1 MLMGILF
8 SCVHLQPVV
17 SVLEDTHIKIMKTM
31 DPTYMTE
38 EDQINEAK
46 KQLGIAYASLKKEID
61 YGLTALTQENA
72 IKLVDKCNHH
82 LFRLKTGRLS
92 SDVNVQPVQ
101 LSEYVETPVGRKYIA
116 EIEGECRDM
125 SLVVYQA
132 RAQGCYMHKI
142 RVDYPITETNE
153 TTKPHYFYPSQ
164 DCSEAFFINYD
175 HSYLFSSPDS
185 EAIPCRDVPEFS
197 TVPES
202 AKQYYEYLKK
212 SLCEEGLLGFHPDAF
227 AKEYKG
233 CYGRTKIG
241 VVYCFSWIGEERD
254 YVEYNER
261 PSAIERDIEK
271 PERPQKP
278 VYKDASRE

>member
-1 MLMGILF
+1 MLIGILF

-17 SVLEDTHIKIMKTM
+17 RILEDTHVKIMKTM

-38 EDQINEAK
+38 EDQINDAK

-82 LFRLKTGRLS
+82 LSSENRSLEFRCKGTTGATLRIRRNTS
-92 SDVNVQPVQ
+92 RTKI
-101 LSEYVETPVGRKYIA
+101 YC
-116 EIEGECRDM
+116 EIDGECRDM

-175 HSYLFSSPDS
+175 HSICFFS
-185 EAIPCRDVPEFS
+185 
-197 TVPES
+197 
-202 AKQYYEYLKK
+202 
-212 SLCEEGLLGFHPDAF
+212 
-227 AKEYKG
+227 
-233 CYGRTKIG
+233 
-241 VVYCFSWIGEERD
+241 
-254 YVEYNER
+254 
-261 PSAIERDIEK
+261 
-271 PERPQKP
+271 
-278 VYKDASRE
+278 